1 MKTKKIKK
9 EATQFQIA
17 TIPRD
22 NVTAERSHPT
32 NYLYKNSQSKKV
44 QSKPLMGKLFESMR
58 EPTFLPLGKNKV
70 SGSISKPMSTKLILK
85 TIPYM

>member
-1 MKTKKIKK
+1 M
-9 EATQFQIA
+9 QIA
-17 TIPRD
+17 QILRD
-22 NVTAERSHPT
+22 YASSEMCQSNSFF
-32 NYLYKNSQSKKV
+32 YKNSQSKKV